1 MRDEYHVANT
11 QKTIAIHNTLTLQS
25 LSRLDIRRSFPCD
38 KLQKQEYAA
47 NKNKHAGNISHT
59 YLRKMVNICSNFFIK
74 ERKLINPCQSLLSF
88 FGGLADIQIVEV

>member
-1 MRDEYHVANT
+1 MRDEYHVAKT
-11 QKTIAIHNTLTLQS
+11 QKTIAIHNTLTLQL

-74 ERKLINPCQSLLSF
+74 ERKLINPYQSLLF
-88 FGGLADIQIVEV
+88 FWGEIAGMR